1 MGYNV
6 RLNGKI
12 WIQEVKL
19 GRVIHLDSA
28 GKQRTLLTR
37 SVLTAIRL
45 LMQQQ
50 EVNEQTR
57 DLAAYIALALEE
69 ISNTIDPT
77 VSAWEKRGYW
87 LKADRYRMEWS
98 WAKTL
103 GEKME
108 QALRKED
115 WGMVAQIAAEIA
127 SRLANTAI
135 LKRLGARAPW
145 EGAWDRLMEKP
156 SNNRQ

>member
-1 MGYNV
+1 M
-6 RLNGKI
+6 
-12 WIQEVKL
+12 

-28 GKQRTLLTR
+28 GKQRNLLAR

-115 WGMVAQIAAEIA
+115 WGLVAQIAAEIA
-127 SRLANTAI
+127 GKLANTAI
-135 LKRLGARAPW
+135 MKRLGTQAPW
-145 EGAWDRLMEKP
+145 EGAWDRMMEKP
-156 SNNRQ
+156 SNNSQ